1 MAPVTN
7 GVATLVLPN
16 VRGWPA
22 VPRLVMFVPGAKNP
36 RRPMELPKLELPKFD
51 SLMGL
56 LIRSQTT
63 TAMTQGWRVIA
74 ELPSV
79 P

>member
-7 GVATLVLPN
+7 GVATLVPPN

-22 VPRLVMFVPGAKNP
+22 VPRLVMFVPGAENP
-36 RRPMELPKLELPKFD
+36 RRPMELPKFD

-56 LIRSQTT
+56 LIRSQATT
-63 TAMTQGWRVIA
+63 GMTQGWRVIA